1 MLATEN
7 ITYQKPQDEYST
19 PKITGI
25 IKNETGKKAIDI
37 KVTATLLD
45 ADGNLI
51 GVADGYA
58 DNDLDGQGTQGFSI
72 TIYSS
77 QEIVDQIATIE
88 VKAQGFVN

>member
-1 MLATEN
+1 ML
-7 ITYQKPQDEYST
+7 
-19 PKITGI
+19 
-25 IKNETGKKAIDI
+25 
-37 KVTATLLD
+37 
-45 ADGNLI
+45 DGNLT

-58 DNDLDGQGTQGFSI
+58 DKDLDGQGTQGFSI

>member
-7 ITYQKPQDEYST
+7 VTYQKPQDEYST

-37 KVTATLLD
+37 KVTATLLN

-58 DNDLDGQGTQGFSI
+58 DNDLDDRETQ
-72 TIYSS
+72 
-77 QEIVDQIATIE
+77 D
-88 VKAQGFVN
+88 FVN

>member
-1 MLATEN
+1 MLATEKV
-7 ITYQKPQDEYST
+7 TYQKPQDEYST

-45 ADGNLI
+45 TDGNLI

-58 DNDLDGQGTQGFSI
+58 DNDLDDRGTQGF
-72 TIYSS
+72 
-77 QEIVDQIATIE
+77 
-88 VKAQGFVN
+88 VN

>member
-1 MLATEN
+1 MLAIEKV
-7 ITYQKPQDEYST
+7 TYQKPQDEYST

-45 ADGNLI
+45 TDGNLI

-58 DNDLDGQGTQGFSI
+58 DNDLDDRGTQGF
-72 TIYSS
+72 
-77 QEIVDQIATIE
+77 
-88 VKAQGFVN
+88 VN

>member
-1 MLATEN
+1 MKKLIFELLLLATEN

-45 ADGNLI
+45 ARWKFNR
-51 GVADGYA
+51 
-58 DNDLDGQGTQGFSI
+58 SC
-72 TIYSS
+72 
-77 QEIVDQIATIE
+77 
-88 VKAQGFVN
+88 

>member
-1 MLATEN
+1 MLTTEN
-7 ITYQKPQDEYST
+7 VTYQKPQAEYST

-37 KVTATLLD
+37 KV
-45 ADGNLI
+45 ADGNLL

-58 DNDLDGQGTQGFSI
+58 DNDLDGQRTQGFSI

-77 QEIVDQIATIE
+77 QEIVD
-88 VKAQGFVN
+88 